1 MAETILA
8 FDFGEKRTGVAV
20 GNSLLRHARALTTL
34 HAEST
39 AERFAAIGALI
50 AEWQPQRL
58 VVGIPR
64 ATDGSAHTMTA
75 RCERFANQLNG
86 RYNLPVERV
95 DERYTSAAAESLRR
109 AQRQAAPGRGA
120 ARGVVAVDPLAAEII
135 LQSYFD
141 TEHDAHAESASAA
154 STSTESTHAKPGHAA

>member
-39 AERFAAIGALI
+39 TDRFAAIGALI
-50 AEWQPQRL
+50 NEWQPQRL
-58 VVGIPR
+58 VVGIPW
-64 ATDGSAHTMTA
+64 ATDGSAHAMTA

-95 DERYTSAAAESLRR
+95 DERYTSTAAESLRR
-109 AQRQAAPGRGA
+109 AQRQSAPGRAA

-141 TEHDAHAESASAA
+141 AEHASSESITA
-154 STSTESTHAKPGHAA
+154 TPGHAA